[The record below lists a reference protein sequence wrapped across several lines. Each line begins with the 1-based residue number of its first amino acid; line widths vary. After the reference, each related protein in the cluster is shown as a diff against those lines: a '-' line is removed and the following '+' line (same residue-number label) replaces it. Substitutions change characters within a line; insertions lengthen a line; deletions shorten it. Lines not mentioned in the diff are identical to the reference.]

1 MFHLSTN
8 LAGEPKALIRHLP
21 ISEQNYNI
29 AWDILSNRY
38 DNKQLLVT
46 ALLNK
51 LLSQPNITIESASSL
66 KGIHDVTKECYYG
79 LAAQGIDVKSWD
91 AIMVHVIIRKLDK
104 ASHTAFEQSLE
115 DSRRIISLKELL
127 RFLEGRFQAFESMT
141 NGNHKQSHKPRHPAV
156 ALAATDSGSKCI
168 TCNSS
173 HQLFSCET
181 FKRKSIQQKY
191 DLLKRH
197 KLCTNCMKPGHMALQ
212 CSSRSCTICQRRHN
226 TLLHQNRHP
235 VQPSNHKLVENTSRP
250 LAQTTLM
257 SSINHGHT
265 SCVLLGTAKLLAS
278 NSNGRTVE
286 CRVVLDSGLQINIVT
301 ERLASRLGLQ
311 VSSSSICIEGIGI
324 GKLSSKSRTTLSVQS
339 KVTDYKIIL
348 EAFVLPK
355 IVSNQP
361 SQHLQ
366 ISNWNLPNNIQLA
379 DPTFYKS
386 DKIDMLLGAEFY
398 HQLLSPGQI
407 QLSRE
412 LPILQNTVLGW
423 IVEEVDTHSKVLSIA
438 EQQCEAQFTQ
448 TTYQNVTGRFI
459 VRLPFINDRFALGGL
474 KDIATNRFLALE
486 RRLSKDSHLK
496 RQYVEFLDEYEK
508 LGHMT
513 EIDIERI
520 MSPHYFIPHHCVL
533 KPDST
538 TTKLRV
544 VFDASSKT
552 TSGQSLN
559 DLLHIGPTVESE
571 LLSILL
577 RFRLPRYVFTTDIEK
592 MYRQILVHPEDR
604 QCQLIVWR
612 NEPSQPIRYFEL
624 NTVTYG
630 TRSAPYL
637 ATKCLQVLADD
648 NMQNYPLGAS
658 AFKQNFYVDDC
669 LHGADSLRSLLETQ
683 SQLNKILTASGFKL
697 RKWCANHPSLLQ
709 GIPHDDLEVNL
720 DLENNDTTKTLGLSW
735 CPKSD
740 SLCVKVK
747 LEPVC
752 STTKSSATSDLARL
766 FDPLGLLSPVVVM
779 AKIFIQ
785 ELWNLKMDWDEKLP
799 TELHKQWLEFRN
811 NLTKVNCLQISRHI
825 FKGEVPANIQLHIFT
840 DASEKA
846 YGAAAYLRSTLQN
859 GQIIVRLLC
868 AKSRVAPLKRL
879 TLPRLELCAAVVGA
893 ELATRIKN
901 DLQIRNYQTFFWCDS
916 QIVISWI
923 NSPSSKFHTF
933 VANRVSNIHHL
944 TATSQWRHVS
954 SEHNPADILS
964 RGLAPHKL
972 QSSIMWFYGLMFLH
986 GREELWPSK
995 PSSALKSETLIDP
1008 ERKKETPV
1016 SILSVVEGTANPGE
1030 FIYSIR
1036 HNNSF
1041 GRLQRILSYILR
1053 FVKRTRRKQN
1063 DHSSNFLTPDDL
1075 DAAHQVIIKSIQ
1087 YAEFKNEIKIMK
1099 SDGRINKSS
1108 ALASLAPFTDNTGI
1122 IRVGGRLDAASLSY
1136 DAKHP
1141 MLLPYNNP
1149 IVKLIMEQVHKKYMH
1164 CGPQSLLANMRQR
1177 YWPIKGKL
1185 MARSVVQHCV
1195 RCTKVRPRFYEQL
1208 MGNLAATRVQPGR
1221 PFLTTGVD
1229 FCGPFWI
1236 HYRIRG
1242 KKPHKVYIAVYC
1254 CFTTKAV
1261 HLEVVSDLTTD
1272 AFIGS
1277 LKRFIARRG
1286 HCKNLFC
1293 DNATNFVGA
1302 SNQLLEL
1309 ADSIQ
1314 TSKAQ
1319 EKIINECNERGITFK
1334 FIPPRAP
1341 HFGGLWEAAVK
1352 SAKHLLIRST
1362 KTTSLTYEELETV
1375 VLEVEAILNSRPLTP
1390 MSSNPNDLSA
1400 LTPGHFLIGEPLT
1413 AMADAKAQS
1422 GNINLVTRW
1431 KLVSRLKLDFWE
1443 RWKTEY
1449 LTELQCRHKWKA
1461 ANPNIKK

>member
-38 DNKQLLVT
+38 DNKRLLVT
-46 ALLNK
+46 PLLNK

-66 KGIHDVTKECYYG
+66 KGIHDVTKKFYYG

-91 AIMVHVIIRKLDK
+91 AIMVH
-104 ASHTAFEQSLE
+104 
-115 DSRRIISLKELL
+115 
-127 RFLEGRFQAFESMT
+127 
-141 NGNHKQSHKPRHPAV
+141 
-156 ALAATDSGSKCI
+156 
-168 TCNSS
+168 
-173 HQLFSCET
+173 
-181 FKRKSIQQKY
+181 KY

-212 CSSRSCTICQRRHN
+212 CSSRGCTICQRRHN
-226 TLLHQNRHP
+226 ILLHQNRHP

-257 SSINHGHT
+257 SSMNHGQT
-265 SCVLLGTAKLLAS
+265 RFVLLGTAKLLAS

-286 CRVVLDSGLQINIVT
+286 CIAVLDT
-301 ERLASRLGLQ
+301 
-311 VSSSSICIEGIGI
+311 
-324 GKLSSKSRTTLSVQS
+324 
-339 KVTDYKIIL
+339 IL

-366 ISNWNLPNNIQLA
+366 ISNWNLPNSIQLA

-423 IVEEVDTHSKVLSIA
+423 IVEEVDIHSKVLSIA

-459 VRLPFINDRFALGGL
+459 VRLPFINDRFALGDS

-559 DLLHIGPTVESE
+559 DLLHTGPTVQSE

-592 MYRQILVHPEDR
+592 MYRQILVHPEDG
-604 QCQLIVWR
+604 QL
-612 NEPSQPIRYFEL
+612 
-624 NTVTYG
+624 TYG
-630 TRSAPYL
+630 TRSAPCL
-637 ATKCLQVLADD
+637 ATKCLQALADD

-658 AFKQNFYVDDC
+658 ALKQNFYVDDC
-669 LHGADSLRSLLETQ
+669 LHGADSLRTLLETQ
-683 SQLNKILTASGFKL
+683 SQLKKILTTSGFKL

-720 DLENNDTTKTLGLSW
+720 DLENNNDTTKTLGLSW

-752 STTKSSATSDLARL
+752 STTKRSATSDLARL
-766 FDPLGLLSPVVVM
+766 FDPLGLLSPVV
-779 AKIFIQ
+779 
-785 ELWNLKMDWDEKLP
+785 
-799 TELHKQWLEFRN
+799 
-811 NLTKVNCLQISRHI
+811 ISRHI

-840 DASEKA
+840 DASGKA
-846 YGAAAYLRSTLQN
+846 YGAAAYLRSTFQN

-893 ELATRIKN
+893 ELATKIKN

-933 VANRVSNIHHL
+933 VANRVSNIHPL
-944 TATSQWRHVS
+944 TATSQWRPVS

-972 QSSIMWFYGLMFLH
+972 QSSSMWFYGPMFLY

-1008 ERKKETPV
+1008 ERKKETQV
-1016 SILSVVEGTANPGE
+1016 STLSVVEGTANPGE

-1063 DHSSNFLTPDDL
+1063 DHSSNFLTPDYL
-1075 DAAHQVIIKSIQ
+1075 DAAQQVIIKSIQ

-1108 ALASLAPFTDNTGI
+1108 ALASLAPFIDNTGI
-1122 IRVGGRLDAASLSY
+1122 IRVGGRLD
-1136 DAKHP
+1136 P
-1141 MLLPYNNP
+1141 MLLPYNDP

-1164 CGPQSLLANMRQR
+1164 CGPQSLLANMRHR

-1208 MGNLAATRVQPGR
+1208 MGNLPATRVQPGR

-1236 HYRIRG
+1236 HYRIR
-1242 KKPHKVYIAVYC
+1242 
-1254 CFTTKAV
+1254 
-1261 HLEVVSDLTTD
+1261 
-1272 AFIGS
+1272 
-1277 LKRFIARRG
+1277 
-1286 HCKNLFC
+1286 
-1293 DNATNFVGA
+1293 A

-1334 FIPPRAP
+1334 FIPPRPP

-1413 AMADAKAQS
+1413 AMADANVQS

-1449 LTELQCRHKWKA
+1449 LTELQCRHKWKS
-1461 ANPNIKK
+1461 ANPNIKEGTLVIIKEDNVPTLKWPLGRISKRNRSEKGGEEAPNRVGARATQIISTKGRQGQNVNLQCVAESIKNKKATFNKDISVLGPMGDQDIAEQTTEKLGKVYNAIIIWVLMGVIIILNIVKWTIHKGRNLGKNDNTNGGCMFDVGRNCGVGESSSQVNDDAFILIPCDQSAK